1 MLWGVRKR
9 KPSMN
14 YDKLSRAIRYYYD
27 KKIMHKVHGKRYV
40 YKFNFDT
47 ISKYMTSGSTSP
59 SAENHLTS
67 AAGTSAHVPSSQPEN
82 PTSEDIKNMAV
93 PAMEQAGLTSA
104 VLQDLKNIVTTAQD
118 KINPQQLSSS
128 SVSNQPV
135 CTAISSSGFQDT
147 MVGALQQS
155 QSWTGVGI
163 KQERDFEGSPCAAVS
178 PRNSVQ
184 RQPSPVAAHSQE
196 LVSHAPYSSSMVLST
211 STQRPNVATHLTLP
225 TNIMPLV
232 PPYTVHSQQYS

>member
-59 SAENHLTS
+59 SAENPLTS
-67 AAGTSAHVPSSQPEN
+67 EAGTSVHVPSSQPDN
-82 PTSEDIKNMAV
+82 FTSEEVKHIAV
-93 PAMEQAGLTSA
+93 PGMEQAGLSSA
-104 VLQDLKNIVTTAQD
+104 VLQDLKCIVTTAHD
-118 KINPQQLSSS
+118 KINPQQLSSA
-128 SVSNQPV
+128 SVSNQPACMV
-135 CTAISSSGFQDT
+135 VSSSGFQDT
-147 MVGALQQS
+147 MANALQQN
-155 QSWTGVGI
+155 QSWVGVGI
-163 KQERDFEGSPCAAVS
+163 KKERDFEGSPCAAMS
-178 PRNSVQ
+178 PRNNFQ
-184 RQPSPVAAHSQE
+184 RQPSPMAPHSQE
-196 LVSHAPYSSSMVLST
+196 LVSHTPHLSSMILST
-211 STQRPNVATHLTLP
+211 STQRPNVAAHVTLP
-225 TNIMPLV
+225 TNIMPLI

>member
-59 SAENHLTS
+59 SAENPLTS
-67 AAGTSAHVPSSQPEN
+67 EAGTSVHIPSSQPDSL
-82 PTSEDIKNMAV
+82 TSEAVKNLPV
-93 PAMEQAGLTSA
+93 PGMEQAGLSSA
-104 VLQDLKNIVTTAQD
+104 VLQDLKCIVTTAQD
-118 KINPQQLSSS
+118 KINPQLLSSGSVSNIVVSSS
-128 SVSNQPV
+128 S
-135 CTAISSSGFQDT
+135 FQDT
-147 MVGALQQS
+147 MVNALQQN
-155 QSWTGVGI
+155 QSWVGVGI
-163 KQERDFEGSPCAAVS
+163 KKERDFEGSPCAAMS
-178 PRNSVQ
+178 PRNNVQ
-184 RQPSPVAAHSQE
+184 RQPSPVAPHSQE
-196 LVSHAPYSSSMVLST
+196 LVSHTPHLSSMILTT
-211 STQRPNVATHLTLP
+211 STQRPNVAAHVTLP
-225 TNIMPLV
+225 TSIMPLV